1 MVKKFWGTLFLI
13 VGNSGSGKDSIIS
26 GVITKYPSNRKPL
39 YAPKRFI
46 TRRASETENN
56 FSVKIDEFEEMDEKG
71 KFALKWQ
78 IYDLYY
84 GIPIFIDNWL
94 KNGHP
99 VIINVSRTI
108 IKEARERYSN
118 IRVIFVDVPFEIT
131 SKRIETRKRENP
143 ELLRKRIERAREN
156 QEFPEADFT
165 VDNSGELDD
174 AINQLLD
181 YIIESVDTS
190 EV

>member
-26 GVITKYPSNRKPL
+26 GVITKYPSNHKPL

-56 FSVKIDEFEEMDEKG
+56 FSVTIDQFEEMDEKG

-108 IKEARERYSN
+108 IKEAREIYSN